1 MTKPRNLASLAE
13 IHIATLLF
21 GFVGPTVSLISAPV
35 LTIAAGRSLAALLV
49 AAVLFLSTGSI
60 PRPRSTRDVGG
71 LAALGVIQ
79 CLQWLTFFLAV
90 KMSSVAIALV
100 AVFTFPLFVTVL
112 EPLFFGGRA
121 TRAQIVGSL
130 VILLG
135 VAITI
140 PELSLGNVST
150 RGALWGLSSACLVA
164 ASLLLQR
171 GYIRHYTADTL
182 LLFKNGVSVM
192 ILVPWVAVGAQLLP
206 TIDDIWRIA
215 ALGAVFTAVPFLLM
229 AKSLERL
236 RAQQVGSI
244 ISLELVY
251 GIAFASLLTREIP
264 SLQVVLGGA
273 LILGVTLHTSLTEST
288 TSSATTEQ

>member
-1 MTKPRNLASLAE
+1 M
-13 IHIATLLF
+13 
-21 GFVGPTVSLISAPV
+21 SLISAPV

>member
-1 MTKPRNLASLAE
+1 MTKPRNLASLTE

-273 LILGVTLHTSLTEST
+273 LILGVTLHTSLTQST
-288 TSSATTEQ
+288 TSTALVDQ

>member
-1 MTKPRNLASLAE
+1 MTKPRNLASLTE

>member
-1 MTKPRNLASLAE
+1 MTKPRNLASLTE

-273 LILGVTLHTSLTEST
+273 LILGVTLHTSLTQST
-288 TSSATTEQ
+288 TSTGLVDQ

>member
-1 MTKPRNLASLAE
+1 MTKPRNLASLTE

-182 LLFKNGVSVM
+182 LLFKNGVSGM